1 MTETEIVARTIYGE
15 ARSHDEEDAMAIACV
30 IRNRVGYRNWP
41 NNFTDVCLQPLQFS
55 VWNEGDAGRARMLRA
70 VKGKDEWFDRCYAI
84 AEAVIAGR
92 IDDKTRTSTHYHTRA
107 VKPRWSKGKLP
118 CYETQGHLY
127 FNNIDTPA
135 PKNAAEALAIERPLA
150 TTRSVIGGVV
160 AGAAT
165 VAGVVVSPDSPVTA
179 QDVQTIS
186 QVASAFGLTALSTL
200 LPHVVALAGVAY
212 SIWARIDDRNKGLR

>member
-1 MTETEIVARTIYGE
+1 MTEIEIVARTIYGE

-70 VKGKDEWFDRCYAI
+70 VRGKDEWFDRCYAI

-92 IDDKTRTSTHYHTRA
+92 IDDKTRTATHYHTRA
-107 VKPRWSKGKLP
+107 VSPRWSRKKLP
-118 CYETQGHLY
+118 CYQTQGHLF

-135 PKNAAEALAIERPLA
+135 PKNVAEALSVDRPLA
-150 TTRSVIGGVV
+150 QTRTVAGGVV
-160 AGAAT
+160 AAAGAV
-165 VAGVVVSPDSPVTA
+165 VASTGILAPDE
-179 QDVQTIS
+179 VQTI
-186 QVASAFGLTALSTL
+186 AAAANGLGWSGIAAA
-200 LPHVVALAGVAY
+200 LPHIASLAGVLY
-212 SIWARIDDRNKGLR
+212 MIWARIDDRNKGLR